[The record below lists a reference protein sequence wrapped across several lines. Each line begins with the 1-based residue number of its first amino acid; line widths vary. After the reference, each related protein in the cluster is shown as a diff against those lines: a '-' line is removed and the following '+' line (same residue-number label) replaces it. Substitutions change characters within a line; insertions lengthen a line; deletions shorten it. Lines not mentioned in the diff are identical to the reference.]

1 MIAVTPVCVLWIPY
15 LFASATAMKNAAKI
29 DSRSLVKPAAY
40 VSTPMW
46 AEIKSWI
53 GPEAIKLFSAIG
65 RRKIEPIMMTGISAI
80 MPSLIAW
87 SQLFFSTQLA
97 TGIMYFIS
105 LS

>member
-15 LFASATAMKNAAKI
+15 LFASAAAMKNAAKI

-40 VSTPMW
+40 VSTPIW